1 MQLVLNKCLFSGG
14 YMGEER
20 WGRASMPVAGKD
32 QWWLQ
37 EKAPS
42 LRTQLPLPSGSP
54 LAGPVISL
62 SLTLTEEFTVLPC
75 DVDLETR

>member
-1 MQLVLNKCLFSGG
+1 
-14 YMGEER
+14 MGEER

-37 EKAPS
+37 EKAQS
-42 LRTQLPLPSGSP
+42 LRTQLPFPSSSP